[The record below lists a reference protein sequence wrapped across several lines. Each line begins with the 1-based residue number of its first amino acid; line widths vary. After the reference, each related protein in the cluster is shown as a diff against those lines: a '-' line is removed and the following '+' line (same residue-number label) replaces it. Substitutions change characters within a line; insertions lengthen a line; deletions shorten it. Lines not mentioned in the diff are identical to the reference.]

1 MSFDWIDYVYI
12 AEGLQPKTEEAYIRC
27 SISRAYYGVFCP
39 ARNIIGLKNYL
50 DTKGKDDPGIHTKV
64 IKTYK
69 RSTNIND
76 RFIGLRL
83 DTLRRWRVDADYH
96 EDIPLSED
104 ISKRAIIKAKE
115 ILERLG
121 LSYSR

>member
-1 MSFDWIDYVYI
+1 MSFNWIDYVYI

-50 DTKGKDDPGIHTKV
+50 DTKGNDDPGIHTKV
-64 IKTYK
+64 INTYK

-83 DTLRRWRVDADYH
+83 DTLRRWRVDADYN
-96 EDIPLSED
+96 ED
-104 ISKRAIIKAKE
+104 ISPSKELADRAVIKAKD
-115 ILERLG
+115 ILTKLG
-121 LSYSR
+121 IPYP